1 MTIKEMRTA
10 SGMTQ
15 QQFSEELRIPKR
27 SIENWEGEKRECP
40 EYLLRLIEYYLKK
53 ENLIQP
59 VKRHTKRRML

>member
-15 QQFSEELRIPKR
+15 QQFSEMLQIPKR
-27 SIENWEGEKRECP
+27 SIENWEGGKRECP

-53 ENLIQP
+53 ENLIP
-59 VKRHTKRRML
+59 

>member
-15 QQFSEELRIPKR
+15 QQFSDLLCIPKR
-27 SIENWEGEKRECP
+27 SIENWEGGKRECP

-53 ENLIQP
+53 EKLIQ
-59 VKRHTKRRML
+59 